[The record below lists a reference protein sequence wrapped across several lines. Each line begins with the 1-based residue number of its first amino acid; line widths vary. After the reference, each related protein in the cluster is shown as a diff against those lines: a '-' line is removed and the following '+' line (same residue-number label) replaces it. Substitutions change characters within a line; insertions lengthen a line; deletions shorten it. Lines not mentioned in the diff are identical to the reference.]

1 MQYTY
6 IIVPII
12 IINVITFLVYGE
24 DKRRARRNKW
34 RIPEKTLIL
43 LALLGGA
50 PGALAGMQVF
60 RHKTRKNLFRI
71 GVPCI
76 LLLQIAGVVIYLR
89 GGGAFH

>member
-1 MQYTY
+1 MKYTY
-6 IIVPII
+6 IILPII

-24 DKRRARRNKW
+24 DKRRARKNKW
-34 RIPEKTLIL
+34 RIPEKTLLL

-76 LLLQIAGVVIYLR
+76 LVLQIVGALVLWGD
-89 GGGAFH
+89 GGAFH

>member
-1 MQYTY
+1 MKYTY
-6 IIVPII
+6 IILPII

-24 DKRRARRNKW
+24 DKRRARKNKW
-34 RIPEKTLIL
+34 RIPEKTLLL

-50 PGALAGMQVF
+50 PGALVGMQVF

-76 LLLQIAGVVIYLR
+76 LVLQIVGALVLWGD
-89 GGGAFH
+89 GGAFH